1 MAKDRTLRSEIYL
14 IAEAGLDPETLKL
27 ALDAGS
33 VACVLLHGANLD
45 DDALQAAIQA
55 LRPIAQ
61 ERDVAFLIEDRAR
74 LARETGCDGVHLSED
89 GKAAKC
95 ARQEAGEEAIVGI
108 YCGDSRHAGMLAA
121 EAGADYVAFGGGAAE
136 DRWDRPADTDLLA
149 WWQALVTT
157 PCVAVVGRELQTAAA
172 MAAAGADFVAVGTCI
187 WRHPN
192 GPDAALRE
200 LHALLGGDGHG
211 RNAGR
216 AKDD

>member
-1 MAKDRTLRSEIYL
+1 MAKDRTSRSEIYL
-14 IAEAGLDPETLKL
+14 IAAAGLDPEALKL

-45 DDALQAAIQA
+45 DEALQAAVKA

-61 ERDVAFLIEDRAR
+61 ECNVAFLIEDRAR
-74 LARETGCDGVHLSED
+74 LAHRSGCDGVHLTED
-89 GKAAKC
+89 GLSIKH
-95 ARQEAGEEAIVGI
+95 ARQEVGDQAIVGV

-121 EAGADYVAFGGGAAE
+121 DAGADYVAFGGGAGE
-136 DRWDRPADTDLLA
+136 GRWERPADPELLA

-172 MAAAGADFVAVGTCI
+172 MAAAGADFVAVGTGI
-187 WRHPN
+187 WCHPH
-192 GPDAALRE
+192 GPDGAIRE

-211 RNAGR
+211 PNTGQAR
-216 AKDD
+216 DD